1 MRKQQFFLPPRP
13 AIHSILHAY
22 MISRENFVSANF
34 FCRQGLPYTA
44 YYTQTWFHEKT
55 LNLPIFSAA
64 KACHTQRITRKHD
77 FMRKFCISRLFEH
90 TQRKGHIGCLVYL
103 QTPDGVYGV
112 LQCPDVYINFALA
125 LHNFALHLPLRA
137 GQSCCSQT
145 LANGLR
151 HFSASA
157 WGVTWNVTN
166 HSELPS
172 VFTFLWHPARGCG
185 VRLVSGR
192 FWNQCWRQD
201 TFYPF
206 ELVTRHLI
214 TSQRPAD
221 VCRSQTS
228 IRSTTTTTQLKSK

>member
-1 MRKQQFFLPPRP
+1 ML
-13 AIHSILHAY
+13 STWG
-22 MISRENFVSANF
+22 SNNF

-44 YYTQTWFHEKT
+44 YTHTWFHEKISYR
-55 LNLPIFSAA
+55 PIFSAA
-64 KACHTQRITRKHD
+64 KACHTQHITRKHDFMRKLCICRFFLLPRQRITRKHD
-77 FMRKFCISRLFEH
+77 FMRKLCISRLFEH
-90 TQRKGHIGCLVYL
+90 TQRKGHIGCLAYL

-112 LQCPDVYINFALA
+112 LQCPDVYINFALV